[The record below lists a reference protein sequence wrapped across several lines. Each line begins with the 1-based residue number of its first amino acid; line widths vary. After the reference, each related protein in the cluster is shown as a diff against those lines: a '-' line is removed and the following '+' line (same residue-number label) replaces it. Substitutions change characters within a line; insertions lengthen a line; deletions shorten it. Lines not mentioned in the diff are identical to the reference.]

1 MRRTTAK
8 QDGTGPRRIR
18 KKPDPDVAATY
29 SIAEASARLGI
40 GTSTGYALAA
50 RDEFPVRIVTIG
62 ATKKVL
68 KADLE
73 QFLAGLAGQA
83 V

>member
-1 MRRTTAK
+1 MRRTSTKQETAGRK
-8 QDGTGPRRIR
+8 RNRR
-18 KKPDPDVAATY
+18 KLDPTITATY

-73 QFLAGLAGQA
+73 RYLGGVAGEA